1 MALIRVYWHFNC
13 WRPILNLQNLN
24 LLGAGELECYICNF
38 LWLSISLS
46 QPQEQP
52 HPTRKGF
59 PLMGQIHQIT
69 QGFRWKAHSFFRSS
83 KEAISISHVIA
94 NIPIETPHHLC
105 SIHIAVLLLFF
116 RTFAVFCY
124 FFFPTRQIRFSL
136 CHIMN
141 VQARKHYR
149 SCCVLNNPHFLDHA
163 PLNCV

>member
-1 MALIRVYWHFNC
+1 MSLIRVYWHFNC

-24 LLGAGELECYICNF
+24 LLMAVELKCYICYI

-52 HPTRKGF
+52 HPTGKVL

-69 QGFRWKAHSFFRSS
+69 QCFQWKAHGFFRSWN
-83 KEAISISHVIA
+83 EALSISHVIA
-94 NIPIETPHHLC
+94 NIPFEFPHRLC
-105 SIHIAVLLLFF
+105 STHTPVLLLLF
-116 RTFAVFCY
+116 RTFAIFRF
-124 FFFPTRQIRFSL
+124 FFFPTGQICFSL

-149 SCCVLNNPHFLDHA
+149 SSCILNNPHI
-163 PLNCV
+163 PLNHV